1 MRTTAS
7 EALIFVHVRRFD
19 TQNLVKLGRRRGVL
33 QEHTLFREDVVAS
46 GKGSERTFMEARQD
60 ELLLARIG
68 IDVAN
73 SEDTR
78 DVRFK
83 ASRVDND
90 LLTFQGEAPVF
101 DRAKLGLQ
109 AKEDQEVVKRNTTR
123 YAVGTSDEYFG
134 ELVIGFVKAL
144 PTKLSVQSSA
154 ESPPPQITT
163 FLPSKM
169 DGSLQL

>member
-90 LLTFQGEAPVF
+90 LLTFQGEASF
-101 DRAKLGLQ
+101 RSGQ
-109 AKEDQEVVKRNTTR
+109 AWAAGQRR
-123 YAVGTSDEYFG
+123 PRGGQAEYD
-134 ELVIGFVKAL
+134 AL
-144 PTKLSVQSSA
+144 RRRHQRRVLR
-154 ESPPPQITT
+154 
-163 FLPSKM
+163 
-169 DGSLQL
+169 